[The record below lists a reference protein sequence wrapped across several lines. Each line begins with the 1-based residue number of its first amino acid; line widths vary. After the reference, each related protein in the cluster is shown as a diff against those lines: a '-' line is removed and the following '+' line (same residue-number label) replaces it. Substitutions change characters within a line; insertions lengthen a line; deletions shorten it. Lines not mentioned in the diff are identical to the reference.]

1 MGTAVLPR
9 ELPGNNGNLSIQISI
24 FIIQMEIILLQE
36 SGSSGFSSKLD
47 GLSNHWYLDK
57 FVALY
62 LFPAI
67 KQDL

>member
-1 MGTAVLPR
+1 
-9 ELPGNNGNLSIQISI
+9 
-24 FIIQMEIILLQE
+24 MEIILLQE